1 MRLMRELRPAG
12 LAAAPLAGAILTLA
26 AGVML
31 VVSAATPSVPNRF
44 LLLAELAPGIL
55 IELSH
60 FLSSVLGLIL
70 IFLAF
75 GLRARLDA
83 AWIATMVALGVSLPL
98 TLLKGIVW
106 EETAWL
112 GALMLFL
119 APFRAAFS
127 REARLLRMEITPG
140 WLVSAAAL
148 VVGAGLL
155 GMWS

>member
-1 MRLMRELRPAG
+1 MRLLRELRPAG
-12 LAAAPLAGAILTLA
+12 LAAAPLTGAILTLA

-44 LLLAELAPGIL
+44 LLLAELAPVIL

-83 AWIATMVALGVSLPL
+83 AWIATMVALAVSLPL

-106 EETAWL
+106 
-112 GALMLFL
+112 
-119 APFRAAFS
+119 
-127 REARLLRMEITPG
+127 
-140 WLVSAAAL
+140 
-148 VVGAGLL
+148 
-155 GMWS
+155 